1 MSSLLKDL
9 THHNNLKKYQRV
21 KINLNEKESVLLI
34 PLDQVDVIIEQIN
47 AITNIS
53 EEALSKIIEEN
64 NITLESE

>member
-21 KINLNEKESVLLI
+21 KISLNEKESVLLI

>member
-21 KINLNEKESVLLI
+21 KISLNEKESVLLI

-47 AITNIS
+47 AITDIS
-53 EEALSKIIEEN
+53 EEALLKIIEEN